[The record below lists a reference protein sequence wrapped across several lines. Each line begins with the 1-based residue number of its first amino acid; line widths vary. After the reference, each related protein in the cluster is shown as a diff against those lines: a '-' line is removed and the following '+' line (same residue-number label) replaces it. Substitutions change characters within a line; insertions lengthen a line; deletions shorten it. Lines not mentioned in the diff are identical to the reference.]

1 MPNTPEETRE
11 APASFLPRRPT
22 TCARPRGQSSP
33 TPGEAIYEA
42 VFRYQLDQ
50 LMADQS
56 HPSRAYLALQGH
68 DPSPAVMDQFRTHA
82 LWVQPL
88 SQCRVSARDGVTDR
102 KTGAEGLIVEVGSL
116 HWLHETAVDVVGGC
130 YETPWRAVARRYR
143 VEYDGERWVVTCAS
157 DLWKI

>member
-11 APASFLPRRPT
+11 ASASFLQPRPT
-22 TCARPRGQSSP
+22 ACARARGQSSP

-82 LWVQPL
+82 PWVQPL

-157 DLWKI
+157 DLWQI